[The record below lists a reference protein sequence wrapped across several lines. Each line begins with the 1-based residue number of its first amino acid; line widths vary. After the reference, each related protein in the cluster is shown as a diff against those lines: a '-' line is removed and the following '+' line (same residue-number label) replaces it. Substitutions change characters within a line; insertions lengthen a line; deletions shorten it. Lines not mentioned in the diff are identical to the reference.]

1 MNPTPPLRR
10 PDMEEATPMYLI
22 LLGAAAALTLTGAAV
37 WQLRRLQHAIRA
49 ERAAVRLTRAA
60 DHRDMDAFR
69 ARIRVLVDEQRAAEV
84 AGQVLAE
91 AEAIVTAELAR
102 TPHYPHHPHEGDPT

>member
-1 MNPTPPLRR
+1 
-10 PDMEEATPMYLI
+10 MYLI
-22 LLGAAAALTLTGAAV
+22 LLGTLAALTLTGAAV
-37 WQLRRLQHAIRA
+37 WRLYQLQHLIRT

-69 ARIRVLVDEQRAAEV
+69 TRIERLVAEQRSVEEAAL
-84 AGQVLAE
+84 VLTE

-102 TPHYPHHPHEGDPT
+102 TPHYPHHPHEGDPS

>member
-1 MNPTPPLRR
+1 
-10 PDMEEATPMYLI
+10 MYLI
-22 LLGAAAALTLTGAAV
+22 LLGAACAMTLAGAAV
-37 WQLRRLQHAIRA
+37 WQLRRLQHAIRT

-69 ARIRVLVDEQRAAEV
+69 ARIRRLVDEQQAAEA
-84 AGQVLAE
+84 AGHVLAE

>member
-1 MNPTPPLRR
+1 MTRIPPIRR

-22 LLGAAAALTLTGAAV
+22 LLGAVGSLTLAGAAW
-37 WQLRRLQHAIRA
+37 WQLRRLQHAIRT

-69 ARIRVLVDEQRAAEV
+69 ARIRRLVAEQQAVEEAAL
-84 AGQVLAE
+84 VLAD

>member
-1 MNPTPPLRR
+1 
-10 PDMEEATPMYLI
+10 MYLI
-22 LLGAAAALTLTGAAV
+22 LLGALAGLTLTGATV
-37 WQLRRLQHAIRA
+37 WQYRRLQHVIRA

-60 DHRDMDAFR
+60 DLRDMDAFR
-69 ARIRVLVDEQRAAEV
+69 AHIQRLAAEQQAV
-84 AGQVLAE
+84 EEAALVLAE

>member
-1 MNPTPPLRR
+1 
-10 PDMEEATPMYLI
+10 MYLI
-22 LLGAAAALTLTGAAV
+22 LLGTLSALTLTGAAW

-60 DHRDMDAFR
+60 DLRDMDAFR
-69 ARIRVLVDEQRAAEV
+69 ARIRRLVDEQQAVEE
-84 AGQVLAE
+84 AGLALAE

>member
-1 MNPTPPLRR
+1 MTPTRIWR

-22 LLGAAAALTLTGAAV
+22 LLGTLAALTLTGAAW
-37 WQLRRLQHAIRA
+37 WQSRRLQRVIRM

-60 DHRDMDAFR
+60 DQRDMDAFR
-69 ARIRVLVDEQRAAEV
+69 ARIKHLVAEQRAAED
-84 AGQVLAE
+84 AALVLAE

-102 TPHYPHHPHEGDPT
+102 TPHYPHNPHEGDPT